1 MAANATAPSV
11 ASKPRES
18 IPLPANCPQAQA
30 SSARQLL
37 DKRLQALITRS
48 GNTTVRATLALLQ
61 LANFYEIRHW
71 VGRNQARLL
80 LADSERALQQA
91 LPAGAMLCRCAN
103 YEFAVLLEN
112 DHSEQ
117 ACVIAKQ
124 LKAALQSAVSRA
136 LPPQI
141 QLQCAAGLATLGK
154 HVRLPDVL
162 FARARHSLSRNAPL
176 PALNERQ
183 SLVAARAILGG
194 LRAKQLRLTFQP
206 LVPLRAG
213 KASDD
218 DNNHGSYEVRS
229 HLETARGRLA
239 GHRLFSAAVDNAL
252 GESLDRWVVRA
263 SLARLQQTQF
273 AGASLIVNLSL
284 SSLVGESFVT
294 WLDQLLHSVPHPG
307 TRLVL
312 QISELDLLVAQHHL
326 RDFSIAMKALGIP
339 LAITHFGCS
348 QDPQRYLSLLRITR
362 IKLDSSLLNNLA
374 PDSRQLQSLT
384 SLVAALHERQISV
397 AAGQVEDLH
406 LLPLLWQAGLDQVQG
421 KLLQPPT
428 SGPVMDCV
436 SNLSF
441 AE

>member
-1 MAANATAPSV
+1 MAASATTTPV
-11 ASKPRES
+11 TSKPQAS
-18 IPLPANCPQAQA
+18 SPLPATCPQAQA

-37 DKRLQALITRS
+37 DNRLQALITRP
-48 GNTTVRATLALLQ
+48 GNATVRATLALLQ

-80 LADSERALQQA
+80 LADSERALLQA
-91 LPAGAMLCRCAN
+91 LPAGAMLCRCSN

-154 HVRLPDVL
+154 HVRLPEVL
-162 FARARHSLSRNAPL
+162 FARARHSLSRNTPL
-176 PALNERQ
+176 PALDEQQ
-183 SLVAARAILGG
+183 SLITARAILGG

-213 KASDD
+213 EASGS
-218 DNNHGSYEVRS
+218 DNSCGSYEVRS
-229 HLETARGRLA
+229 HLHTTRGRLS
-239 GHRLFSAAVDNAL
+239 GQRLFSAAVDNAL

-263 SLARLQQTQF
+263 SLARLQQREFT
-273 AGASLIVNLSL
+273 GAVLIVNLSL
-284 SSLVGESFVT
+284 TSLVSDRFVT

-348 QDPQRYLSLLRITR
+348 QDPQRYLSLLRITQ
-362 IKLDSSLLNNLA
+362 IKLDSSLLSNLA
-374 PDSRQLQSLT
+374 PDSSQLQSLT
-384 SLVAALHERQISV
+384 SLVSALHERQITV
-397 AAGQVEDLH
+397 ATGQLEDLH
-406 LLPLLWQAGLDQVQG
+406 LLPLLWQAGLDLVQG
-421 KLLQPPT
+421 NLLQPPA
-428 SGPVMDCV
+428 SVPSMDCV
-436 SNLSF
+436 SNLGNL
-441 AE
+441 